1 MSTEV
6 DSPDGESTSVDI
18 VSNFK
23 KQSKMDWR
31 LLSADL
37 VLKIAAFVPLRWIPS
52 MSSACRAFC
61 AACDDETIC
70 QALCKAQV
78 LKSTLNSEFMQ

>member
-1 MSTEV
+1 MSTEAHG
-6 DSPDGESTSVDI
+6 DATDGK
-18 VSNFK
+18 N
-23 KQSKMDWR
+23 QAPMDWR

-52 MSSACRAFC
+52 MSATCRAFSS
-61 AACDDETIC
+61 ACDDDTIW

-78 LKSTLNSEFMQ
+78 LKSTLKSDFMQLIH